1 MFIKENIMLAIAGLK
16 SNKMRAIL
24 TMLGII
30 IGIASV
36 IGIVSVGNSM
46 TASVSSSMSEM
57 GSTNITVNVQ
67 EKSTTTTTS
76 KTENVIGTKSSDKS
90 QSKQQQGSQN
100 NKAPAEGGE
109 MGGPQGAGG
118 AGMPGEGA
126 AGGRPA
132 GGSSPSGGAGGGAP
146 IGGGMPGGGGAAMGG
161 RGGQGGRSSSTSSPE
176 EKDLLSIEQ
185 INALEEEFSDKISA
199 ISISETKASGKAK
212 DGSLYANVNV
222 MGTNTGYQEV
232 KNIELK
238 DGRYISQKDI
248 DDSKKVA
255 VVSDK
260 FVSKMFGNGV
270 DPIGQ
275 SIKIYTSD
283 SILIYNIIGVYEYKS
298 SGMNSTSSEENLTT
312 DLYIPISTVKTSA
325 LSQNYQT
332 FTIKAKDNVD
342 IVTFTDELSTYLSN
356 LYAKNSK
363 WEAKATNMQSM
374 LESMTSMMST
384 ISLAISAIAA
394 ISLLVG
400 GIGVMNI
407 MLVSVTERTREI
419 GTRKALG
426 AKSSYIKMQFI
437 VESIIICAMG
447 GIVGIILGIIIG
459 TVGSNALGYPTA
471 ISPIVILISLSFSM
485 AIGIFFGY
493 YPANKAAKLDPI
505 EALRY
510 E

>member
-1 MFIKENIMLAIAGLK
+1 MFIKENIMLAISGLK

-67 EKSTTTTTS
+67 EKSTTTSTTNS
-76 KTENVIGTKSSDKS
+76 KNEKSTGTKSTNNS
-90 QSKQQQGSQN
+90 QSKEQGKQGSE
-100 NKAPAEGGE
+100 APAGGGQME
-109 MGGPQGAGG
+109 EPQGAGPGGTGG
-118 AGMPGEGA
+118 AP
-126 AGGRPA
+126 PA
-132 GGSSPSGGAGGGAP
+132 GGGAMPGGAGGGAP
-146 IGGGMPGGGGAAMGG
+146 SGGGMHGGGGSPMGG
-161 RGGQGGRSSSTSSPE
+161 GGRQGRGSSSTSSPE
-176 EKDLLSIEQ
+176 EKDLLAMEQ
-185 INALEEEFSDKISA
+185 INTLQEEFADKISA

-232 KNIELK
+232 KNIKVK

-260 FVSKMFGNGV
+260 FVSKMFGSGV

-298 SGMNSTSSEENLTT
+298 SGANSTSSEENLTT
-312 DLYIPISTVKTSA
+312 DLYIPISTVKTST

-332 FTIKAKDNVD
+332 FTIKAKENVD

-356 LYAKNSK
+356 LYVKNSK
-363 WEAKATNMQSM
+363 WEAKATNMESM

-437 VESIIICAMG
+437 VESIIICSIG
-447 GIVGIILGIIIG
+447 GIIGIILGIGIG
-459 TVGSNALGYPTA
+459 IVGSNALGYPTT

>member
-16 SNKMRAIL
+16 SNKMRAML

-67 EKSTTTTTS
+67 EKSTTTTTTNS
-76 KTENVIGTKSSDKS
+76 KAGKSTGTKLSDNS
-90 QSKQQQGSQN
+90 QNKQQQGSQG
-100 NKAPAEGGE
+100 NKTAGAQ
-109 MGGPQGAGG
+109 GPSN

-126 AGGRPA
+126 TGGAPA
-132 GGSSPSGGAGGGAP
+132 GGGAQTGGSGMPGSAGGGAP
-146 IGGGMPGGGGAAMGG
+146 VGGGGMPGIGGG
-161 RGGQGGRSSSTSSPE
+161 RQGGRSSSTSSPK
-176 EKDLLSIEQ
+176 EKDLLSMEQ
-185 INALEEEFSDKISA
+185 INTLKEEFSDKISA

-212 DGSLYANVNV
+212 DGNLYANVNV

-260 FVSKMFGNGV
+260 FISKMFGDGV

-275 SIKIYTSD
+275 NIKIYTSN
-283 SILIYNIIGVYEYKS
+283 SILIYNIIGIYEYKS

-312 DLYIPISTVKTSA
+312 DLYIPISTVKTSE

-332 FTIKAKDNVD
+332 FTIKAKENVD
-342 IVTFTDELSTYLSN
+342 ITSLTDELSNYLSS
-356 LYAKNSK
+356 LYIKNNK

-374 LESMTSMMST
+374 LESMTSMMGT

-437 VESIIICAMG
+437 VESIIICAIG
-447 GIVGIILGIIIG
+447 GIIGIIVGIIIG
-459 TVGSNALGYPTA
+459 LVGSNALGYPVT
-471 ISPIVILISLSFSM
+471 ISPIVIFISLSFSM
-485 AIGIFFGY
+485 AIGVFFGY
-493 YPANKAAKLDPI
+493 YPAKKAAELDPI